1 MTHNKARPGR
11 AVSSFLG
18 VLCKILFW
26 TTRGSSNTLVMHQL
40 ARHWEKKQ
48 LILRIFEPR
57 NWNVEKMTRKGT
69 QWGTSMPINSIDG
82 EFSSVM
88 FILNLGN
95 KYQDCN
101 SLKDTEG
108 HYSMWSIMFILKYV
122 CIRCAQH
129 CILLRLCF
137 PLKTDMWLSIDVTRC
152 TTTQA
157 TMPLSWQLS
166 FVYSTVFS
174 HPSFIFIL
182 LPFCLSF

>member
-1 MTHNKARPGR
+1 
-11 AVSSFLG
+11 
-18 VLCKILFW
+18 
-26 TTRGSSNTLVMHQL
+26 
-40 ARHWEKKQ
+40 
-48 LILRIFEPR
+48 
-57 NWNVEKMTRKGT
+57 
-69 QWGTSMPINSIDG
+69 MPINSIDG
-82 EFSSVM
+82 EFSSTM

-137 PLKTDMWLSIDVTRC
+137 PLKTDMWLSIDVTCC

-157 TMPLSWQLS
+157 TLYHGSLVLFAVLSSVTPHS
-166 FVYSTVFS
+166 F
-174 HPSFIFIL
+174 L
-182 LPFCLSF
+182 FCLSFLKWFCCSPGFVKFVFLMCGFFCLCVCFFWYVDNPGFFIYPQEIKKTLYCRLCVYAQTLKERSNSTHVLMTDIQT

>member
-1 MTHNKARPGR
+1 
-11 AVSSFLG
+11 
-18 VLCKILFW
+18 
-26 TTRGSSNTLVMHQL
+26 
-40 ARHWEKKQ
+40 
-48 LILRIFEPR
+48 
-57 NWNVEKMTRKGT
+57 
-69 QWGTSMPINSIDG
+69 MPMNSIDG
-82 EFSSVM
+82 EFS

-95 KYQDCN
+95 KYQDCD

-137 PLKTDMWLSIDVTRC
+137 PLKTDMWLSIDVTCC

-166 FVYSTVFS
+166 FVCSTVFS

-182 LPFCLSF
+182 LVLFKVVLLFSRFCKVCFSDVWVFLFVRLFFLVCGKPRFLHLSTRN

>member
-1 MTHNKARPGR
+1 
-11 AVSSFLG
+11 
-18 VLCKILFW
+18 
-26 TTRGSSNTLVMHQL
+26 
-40 ARHWEKKQ
+40 
-48 LILRIFEPR
+48 
-57 NWNVEKMTRKGT
+57 
-69 QWGTSMPINSIDG
+69 MPMNSIDG
-82 EFSSVM
+82 EFS

-129 CILLRLCF
+129 CILLRLRF

-166 FVYSTVFS
+166 FVCSTVFS

-182 LPFCLSF
+182 LVLLKWFCCSPGFVKFVFLMCGVFLFVRLFFLVCG

>member
-1 MTHNKARPGR
+1 
-11 AVSSFLG
+11 
-18 VLCKILFW
+18 
-26 TTRGSSNTLVMHQL
+26 
-40 ARHWEKKQ
+40 
-48 LILRIFEPR
+48 
-57 NWNVEKMTRKGT
+57 
-69 QWGTSMPINSIDG
+69 MPMNSIDG
-82 EFSSVM
+82 ELS

-137 PLKTDMWLSIDVTRC
+137 PLKTDMWLSIDVTCC

-166 FVYSTVFS
+166 FVCGTVFS

-182 LPFCLSF
+182 LPFCLSFLKWFCCSPGFVKFVFLMCGFFLFVRLFFLVCG

>member
-1 MTHNKARPGR
+1 M
-11 AVSSFLG
+11 
-18 VLCKILFW
+18 
-26 TTRGSSNTLVMHQL
+26 
-40 ARHWEKKQ
+40 
-48 LILRIFEPR
+48 
-57 NWNVEKMTRKGT
+57 
-69 QWGTSMPINSIDG
+69 NSIDG
-82 EFSSVM
+82 EFS

-95 KYQDCN
+95 KYQDCD

-137 PLKTDMWLSIDVTRC
+137 PLKTDMWLSIDVTCC

-166 FVYSTVFS
+166 FVCSTVFS
-174 HPSFIFIL
+174 RPSFIFIL
-182 LPFCLSF
+182 LVLFKVVLLFSGFCKVCFSDVWGFFVCAFVFSGMWKTQVSSFIHKKLKKHCIVGFVFMLKH